1 MKAQALVKYEV
12 YTLAA
17 TAAASSSHLMPHLA
31 TTNTATEID
40 NLMQD
45 VVRLAVENS
54 S

>member
-1 MKAQALVKYEV
+1 MKC
-12 YTLAA
+12 TLAA
-17 TAAASSSHLMPHLA
+17 TAASPPYLMPHLA